1 MSEAVVWLDGE
12 WLTAGAASWPAADR
26 GALLGDGV
34 FETMRWRNQAVER
47 LERHVARLE
56 SACTALGL
64 SSPLTGNE
72 LGDLAAEICERNG
85 LEDAALRLTV
95 TAGIGPR
102 GLDRDPKGQP
112 AVLLTAARR
121 TAPPN
126 SIALKTSLIRRSPT
140 SLAAA
145 HKTLGYTDNLAA
157 RREARNAGAGM
168 ALLLDTGGYLS
179 GADCANLFWM
189 RSGTLF
195 TPGLECAVLP
205 GTARAA
211 ILDAIPVET
220 GAFGREAL
228 TGAECVFVTN
238 ALMGAIPVSALD
250 GKAVATGSGIPGPI
264 ADLLD

>member
-1 MSEAVVWLDGE
+1 MTEPQVWLDGH
-12 WLTAGAASWPAADR
+12 WLDAGAASWPAADR

-34 FETMRWRNQAVER
+34 FETLRWREGQVER
-47 LERHVARLE
+47 LDRHMARLE
-56 SACTALGL
+56 TACTALGL
-64 SSPLTGNE
+64 VCPIDQDQLAE
-72 LGDLAAEICERNG
+72 LAQEICERNT
-85 LEDAALRLTV
+85 LADAALRLTV

-102 GLDRDPKGQP
+102 GLDRDPRGKP
-112 AVLLTAARR
+112 SVLLSAAAR
-121 TAPPN
+121 TAPPS
-126 SIALKTSLIRRSPT
+126 SIALKTSQIRRSPT

-157 RREARNAGAGM
+157 RREARDAGAGM
-168 ALLLDTGGYLS
+168 ALLMDTGGYLS

-211 ILDAIPVET
+211 ILDAVPVET

-238 ALMGAIPVSALD
+238 ALMGAVPVSALD
-250 GKAVATGSGIPGPI
+250 GKAVATGSGIPGSI
-264 ADLLD
+264 WEVLD

>member
-1 MSEAVVWLDGE
+1 MPETWVWLGGE
-12 WLTAGAASWPAADR
+12 WMPAGEASWPAADR

-34 FETMRWRNQAVER
+34 FETLRWRGGAVVR
-47 LERHVARLE
+47 IERHLTRLQA
-56 SACTALGL
+56 ACQALGL
-64 SSPLTGNE
+64 TCPVDAKLLAE
-72 LGDLAAEICERNG
+72 LAADICERNA
-85 LEDAALRLTV
+85 LTDAALRLTV

-112 AVLLTAARR
+112 SVLLTAAAR
-121 TAPPN
+121 TAPPS
-126 SIALKTSLIRRSPT
+126 SIALKTSVIRRSPT

-211 ILDAIPVET
+211 ILDAVPVET

-228 TGAECVFVTN
+228 SGAECVFVTN
-238 ALMGAIPVSALD
+238 ALMGAVPVSALD
-250 GKAVATGSGIPGPI
+250 GKAVATGSGLPGSI
-264 ADLLD
+264 SEILD

>member
-1 MSEAVVWLDGE
+1 MPETQVWLDGT
-12 WLTAGAASWPAADR
+12 WMTAAEASWPAADR

-34 FETMRWRNQAVER
+34 FETLRWRRRAVER
-47 LERHVARLE
+47 LDRHMARLN
-56 SACTALGL
+56 SACDALGL
-64 SSPLTGNE
+64 VCPVTA
-72 LGDLAAEICERNG
+72 DQVDALAAELCDRNR

-102 GLDRDPKGQP
+102 GLDRDPKGRP
-112 AVLLTAARR
+112 SVLLTGGAR
-121 TAPPN
+121 TAPP
-126 SIALKTSLIRRSPT
+126 SSMALKTSVIRRSPT

-195 TPGLECAVLP
+195 TPALECAALP

-211 ILDAIPVET
+211 ILDAMPVET